1 MICKRL
7 KVGNFRNISSADVEF
22 SEGVNLLSG
31 DNAQGKTN
39 LLESIY
45 YISLGKSFRGAT
57 EAEMIKFD
65 SDFATVS
72 LDFEDS
78 VRTQNVSVHIFRDKR
93 RKFEQNGVKITKM
106 SEIVGALRAVLFSP
120 DNLSLIK
127 NGPSERRSWLDVALC
142 QSRPLYMQ
150 SLSRFNKILKQRNK
164 LLKDAEDDPKTF
176 DATIGFWS
184 EQLARESAI
193 LAKFRYEYTLKAAA
207 DVERFFFEMTAD
219 REKPEFVFKCASKLE
234 KEACLDTE
242 ATYEAYLKLLT
253 SNLTREIAVGSTLWG
268 AHKDDID
275 ISINGKSARDYASQG
290 QQRSLALSMKLAEG
304 EICRAERGEY
314 PVFLLDDVLSEL
326 DPKRRAYLLGEIHG
340 RQVIMTGCDDS
351 STGDANVIYVKNG
364 EYTKTLS

>member
-7 KVGNFRNISSADVEF
+7 TVGNFRNISSADVEF

-39 LLESIY
+39 LLEALY

-57 EAEMIKFD
+57 ESEMIKFD
-65 SDFATVS
+65 SDFAAVS
-72 LDFEDS
+72 LDFLDS
-78 VRTQNVSVHIFRDKR
+78 VRLQNVSVHIFRDKR

-193 LAKFRYEYTLKAAA
+193 RAKFRYEYTVKAAA
-207 DVERFFFEMTAD
+207 DVDRFFFEMTAD
-219 REKPEFVFKCASKLE
+219 LEKP
-234 KEACLDTE
+234 
-242 ATYEAYLKLLT
+242 
-253 SNLTREIAVGSTLWG
+253 
-268 AHKDDID
+268 
-275 ISINGKSARDYASQG
+275 
-290 QQRSLALSMKLAEG
+290 
-304 EICRAERGEY
+304 
-314 PVFLLDDVLSEL
+314 
-326 DPKRRAYLLGEIHG
+326 
-340 RQVIMTGCDDS
+340 
-351 STGDANVIYVKNG
+351 
-364 EYTKTLS
+364 

>member
-7 KVGNFRNISSADVEF
+7 KVGDFRNIGSADVEF

-39 LLESIY
+39 MLEALY
-45 YISLGKSFRGAT
+45 YISLGKSFRGAS
-57 EAEMIKFD
+57 ESEMIRFGCD
-65 SDFATVS
+65 SSFIS
-72 LDFEDS
+72 LDFSDS
-78 VRTQNVSVHIFRDKR
+78 LRTQNVSVNIFRDKR
-93 RKFEQNGVKITKM
+93 RKFTQNGVKIAKM
-106 SEIVGALRAVLFSP
+106 SDIVGALRAVLFSP

-142 QSRPLYMQ
+142 QSRPMYMQ
-150 SLSRFNKILKQRNK
+150 ALSRFNKILKQRNK

-184 EQLARESAI
+184 DQLARESAI
-193 LAKFRYEYTLKAAA
+193 LAKFRYEYALLAAES
-207 DVERFFFEMTAD
+207 VERFFFEMTDD
-219 REKPEFVFKCASKLE
+219 REKPDFTFNCASKLE
-234 KEACLDTE
+234 SEACLDTS

-253 SNLTREIAVGSTLWG
+253 SNLARETAVGSTLWG
-268 AHKDDID
+268 AHKDDVEIK
-275 ISINGKSARDYASQG
+275 INGKSARDFAAQG

-304 EICRAERGEY
+304 EICFKETGEY

-340 RQVIMTGCDDS
+340 KQVIMTGCDDS

-364 EYTKTLS
+364 TYTKR